1 LSVFIYPNIGGVL
14 MITIEKLSKSYK
26 DKQIFQNFN
35 TTFKDKTLTVLLG
48 ENGAGKS
55 TLLRIITALEKAN
68 GGTVKYFGERLSNR
82 EIKEKIGYIPQDI
95 ALFEH
100 LTVNE
105 NIEFFK
111 ALSKQSISSN
121 LIEDYCEKL
130 NLFERK
136 AKISALSGGTKR
148 KVNLLIGLLS
158 NPSILILDE
167 PTVGIDLKS
176 RYDIHQ
182 LLNSLKESRLIIL
195 TTHHL
200 DEVESL
206 ADEIKLIGK
215 DSFYRNIL
223 SEKGW
228 EFEDSLHN

>member
-1 LSVFIYPNIGGVL
+1 
-14 MITIEKLSKSYK
+14 MITIEHLSKKYK
-26 DKQIFQNFN
+26 DKVIFHDFN

-55 TLLRIITALEKAN
+55 TLLRMITALEN
-68 GGTVKYFGERLSNR
+68 PDSGDIRYFGKKLSNKK
-82 EIKEKIGYIPQDI
+82 IKEIIGYIPQDI

-100 LTVNE
+100 MTVNE

-111 ALSKQSISSN
+111 ALNKQPISSE
-121 LIEDYCEKL
+121 LIEDYCNQL
-130 NLFERK
+130 NLYERK
-136 AKISALSGGTKR
+136 AKISSLSGGTKR
-148 KVNLLIGLLS
+148 KVNLLIGLLG

-176 RYDIHQ
+176 RFDIHK
-182 LLNSLKESRLIIL
+182 LLNHLKTTRLIIL

-215 DSFYRNIL
+215 DPFYRNIL
-223 SEKGW
+223 TDKSW
-228 EFEDSLHN
+228 TFEDSLVL

>member
-1 LSVFIYPNIGGVL
+1 
-14 MITIEKLSKSYK
+14 MITIENLSKSYK

-55 TLLRIITALEKAN
+55 TLLRIVTALEKAN

-105 NIEFFK
+105 NIEFFN

>member
-1 LSVFIYPNIGGVL
+1 
-14 MITIEKLSKSYK
+14 MITIENLSKSYK

>member
-1 LSVFIYPNIGGVL
+1 

>member
-1 LSVFIYPNIGGVL
+1 
-14 MITIEKLSKSYK
+14 MITIENLSKSYK

-68 GGTVKYFGERLSNR
+68 DGTVKYFGDQLSNR

-111 ALSKQSISSN
+111 ALSQKSISPD

-223 SEKGW
+223 TEKGW
-228 EFEDSLHN
+228 DFEDSLHN

>member
-1 LSVFIYPNIGGVL
+1 
-14 MITIEKLSKSYK
+14 MIEIKNLNKNYK

-35 TTFKDKTLTVLLG
+35 TTFKDKTLTILLG

-55 TLLRIITALEKAN
+55 TLLRIITALEKPN
-68 GGTVKYFGERLSNR
+68 NGTVHYFGKSLSKR
-82 EIKEKIGYIPQDI
+82 EIKDQIGYIPQEI

-100 LTVNE
+100 MTVNE
-105 NIEFFK
+105 NIEFFR
-111 ALSKQSISSN
+111 ALYKKPISQEHIST
-121 LIEDYCEKL
+121 YCEKL

-136 AKISALSGGTKR
+136 AKVSSLSGGTKR
-148 KVNLLIGLLS
+148 KVNLLIGLLG

-176 RYDIHQ
+176 RYDIHH
-182 LLNSLKESRLIIL
+182 LLNSLKTSRLIIL

-200 DEVESL
+200 DEVENL

-215 DSFYRNIL
+215 DPFYRNIL
-223 SEKGW
+223 EEKEW
-228 EFEDSLHN
+228 AFEDSLQ

>member
-1 LSVFIYPNIGGVL
+1 LFVFIYSNLGGVL
-14 MITIEKLSKSYK
+14 MITIENLNKKYK

-35 TTFKDKTLTVLLG
+35 TTFKDKTLTILLG

-55 TLLRIITALEKAN
+55 TLLRIITALETADSS
-68 GGTVKYFGERLSNR
+68 TIRYFGEVLSNR
-82 EIKEKIGYIPQDI
+82 DIKGKIGYIPQDI

-100 LTVNE
+100 MTVNE
-105 NIEFFK
+105 NINFFK
-111 ALSKQSISSN
+111 ALNKHPISSE

-136 AKISALSGGTKR
+136 AKVSALSGGTKR
-148 KVNLLIGLLS
+148 KVNLLIGLLG

-182 LLNSLKESRLIIL
+182 LLNSLKRSRLIIL

-215 DSFYRNIL
+215 DPFYRNIL

-228 EFEDSLHN
+228 AFEDSLTN

>member
-1 LSVFIYPNIGGVL
+1 
-14 MITIEKLSKSYK
+14 MITIENLSKSYK

-55 TLLRIITALEKAN
+55 TLLRIVTALEKAN

-228 EFEDSLHN
+228 EFEGSLHN

>member
-1 LSVFIYPNIGGVL
+1 
-14 MITIEKLSKSYK
+14 MITIENLSKSYK

-200 DEVESL
+200 
-206 ADEIKLIGK
+206 
-215 DSFYRNIL
+215 
-223 SEKGW
+223 
-228 EFEDSLHN
+228 

>member
-1 LSVFIYPNIGGVL
+1 
-14 MITIEKLSKSYK
+14 MITIENLSKSYK

-55 TLLRIITALEKAN
+55 TLLRIVTALEKAN